1 MDNAYVRPDPDGNN
15 KINNAK
21 STGKVDDAVAL
32 VMALDRAMKNLN
44 GGDSVYN
51 HRGLLIL

>member
-1 MDNAYVRPDPDGNN
+1 MPAALLSVEENRTRKTEE
-15 KINNAK
+15 KIMK
-21 STGKVDDAVAL
+21 RIGTLAL
-32 VMALDRAMKNLN
+32 VLALDRAMKNLN